1 MKIQICD
8 IISRKARRKEI
19 DYSFKMNQFEFEGDI
34 IKSIDSCKVYGNV
47 SCDEDILLLNANIK
61 VDLEMKCSRCLDTFI
76 YPIDIDIEERF
87 TNDSTLSDE
96 AIVVSDDVLDIS
108 EIVEKSIISTL
119 PIKRVCKTDCKG
131 LCQKCGCNLN
141 YETCNCDKEDVDV
154 RLQAL
159 KGFFDNK
166 EVQLMG
172 CLLYTSPS
180 PRDRQKSRMPSSA

>member
-1 MKIQICD
+1 MFCNLL
-8 IISRKARRKEI
+8 ISLFCIFFFFLMIRRPPRSTQGVSSAAS
-19 DYSFKMNQFEFEGDI
+19 D
-34 IKSIDSCKVYGNV
+34 VY
-47 SCDEDILLLNANIK
+47 K
-61 VDLEMKCSRCLDTFI
+61 RQTFI

-172 CLLYTSPS
+172 CPCTL
-180 PRDRQKSRMPSSA
+180 R